1 MQRYSRRQAGKQASR
16 QAGKQFELNT
26 PLLLVAILLS
36 TNSYAQEPV
45 ISELDTVT
53 VTAPLNKA
61 LEVNA
66 GAFGARDKMEIP
78 LVIENYGSEIIHHT
92 DNRTVADV
100 LTVLDPSVTSSSFG
114 GGFDN
119 FRLRGF
125 SGDLFNTLRIDGL
138 ALAPHQDMPLELVE
152 RVDVLKGPAGFLYG
166 FNSPGGSINYIP
178 KRPTLDPFSRV
189 TVQGSSLQGRYVAL
203 DHSASVADGAFGWR
217 LNTGYS
223 KTGNFNHFGDFER
236 KFIGVATDIRLSEVA
251 LVQINANWTDTQ
263 SMADPLLRAD
273 QSGRVNPLDPTS
285 YILPPKVNRRH
296 ALSPSW
302 FRHGIEAS
310 NFEAK
315 LEYALSERWTAVGQ
329 WNFSRVKHDAAYND
343 LFDIQ
348 PNGDIGYA
356 ALAIRRN
363 SRYDSWTGQSYLTGT
378 LETGSLWHEVF
389 VGASHHM
396 NHDRS
401 PLWDVDE
408 SVGGVPVGDISVG
421 NIRHPVQP
429 PRIYYGATNA
439 LDYNSNIQESSVFAS
454 DLISLSEQWQV
465 MLGGRYIRF
474 EAHNHYAGATPER
487 KNAFV
492 PTAALIWR
500 PTQDWMAYIS
510 HSRGLERGEY
520 APYYAVNAN
529 QSTDAIE
536 SQQYEI
542 GLKARFGED
551 SDLGLA
557 LFDLQRDASYLNAS
571 NYFVSNGK
579 YQHRGIELTGSMRLF
594 QRLNITGNAAFLD
607 TELKKVDDPT
617 TLGKR
622 SAGTSRW
629 KSALQARY
637 EMAHGWSLEGTLNYV
652 GSSAVDAQN
661 SGFIPSYTLFSAG
674 LGYDTQMAKTPVSFR
689 LQGRNLTN
697 KYYYAGVN
705 SGGLQ
710 IGRGREIFLSA
721 KMRF

>member
-1 MQRYSRRQAGKQASR
+1 V
-16 QAGKQFELNT
+16 
-26 PLLLVAILLS
+26 PIS
-36 TNSYAQEPV
+36 TYAQAPL
-45 ISELDTVT
+45 ISELEAVT
-53 VTAPLNKA
+53 VAAPLNKA

-78 LVIENYGSEIIHHT
+78 LVIENYGSEVIHNT

-100 LTVLDPSVTSSSFG
+100 LTVQDPSVTSSSFG

-178 KRPTLDPFSRV
+178 KRPTLEPFTRV
-189 TVQGSSLQGRYVAL
+189 TLQGSSLQGRYGAL
-203 DHSASVADGAFGWR
+203 DHSASIADGAFGWR
-217 LNTGYS
+217 LNSGYS

-236 KFIGVATDIRLSEVA
+236 KFMGVATDIRLSEAA
-251 LVQINANWTDTQ
+251 LLQINANWTDTQ

-273 QSGRVNPLDPTS
+273 QSPRANPLDPRS
-285 YILPPKVNRRH
+285 YILPPKVNRRD

-310 NFEAK
+310 NVEAK
-315 LEYALSERWTAVGQ
+315 LEYALNERWTAVGQ

-348 PNGDIGYA
+348 PNGDIGEA
-356 ALAIRRN
+356 WLAIRRG
-363 SRYDSWTGQSYLTGT
+363 SRYDSWTGQSYVTGS

-396 NHDRS
+396 NHDAS
-401 PLWDVDE
+401 PLWDE
-408 SVGGVPVGDISVG
+408 NGGTSAADVAAASVG

-429 PRIYYGATNA
+429 PRIHYGATNA

-454 DLISLSEQWQV
+454 DLISFNEQWQL
-465 MLGGRYIRF
+465 MLGGRTIRF
-474 EAHNHYAGATPER
+474 EAHNHYAGATTER

-500 PTQDWMAYIS
+500 PTADWMAYIS
-510 HSRGLERGEY
+510 HSQGLERGEY
-520 APYYAVNAN
+520 APYYAANAN
-529 QSTDAIE
+529 QSTAAIE

-542 GLKARFGED
+542 GIKARFGED

-571 NYFVSNGK
+571 NYFVSSGK
-579 YQHRGIELTGSMRLF
+579 YQHRGIELTGSTRLF
-594 QRLNITGNAAFLD
+594 QRLNLVGNVAFLD

-622 SAGTSRW
+622 SAGAPRW
-629 KSALQARY
+629 KAAMQARY
-637 EMAHGWSLEGTLNYV
+637 AFVNGFSVEGTVNHV
-652 GSSAVDAQN
+652 GRSVVDAQN
-661 SGFIPSYTLFSAG
+661 SGFIPGYTLFSASVS
-674 LGYDTQMAKTPVSFR
+674 YDTTIAATPVTFR
-689 LQGRNLTN
+689 LQGRNLGNT
-697 KYYYAGVN
+697 YYYPGVN

-710 IGRGREIFLSA
+710 IGRGREVFLSA
-721 KMRF
+721 QMGF

>member
-1 MQRYSRRQAGKQASR
+1 LAVLFTQSANAAENNSDNEVL
-16 QAGKQFELNT
+16 EL
-26 PLLLVAILLS
+26 
-36 TNSYAQEPV
+36 YA
-45 ISELDTVT
+45 VT
-53 VTAPLNKA
+53 VTAPLNDT

-78 LVIENYGSEIIHHT
+78 LVIENYGREVIHQA

-100 LTVLDPSVTSSSFG
+100 LTVLDPSVTSASFG

-119 FRLRGF
+119 LRLRGF

-166 FNSPGGSINYIP
+166 FNSPGGSINYQP
-178 KRPTLDPFSRV
+178 KRPTKEPFTRV
-189 TVQGSSLQGRYVAL
+189 TVQGSSLSGRYAAL
-203 DHSASVADGAFGWR
+203 DNSTSFADGKFGYR

-223 KTGNFNHFGDFER
+223 ETGNFNHFGDFER
-236 KFIGVATDIRLSEVA
+236 KFIGVTTDFRLSSAA
-251 LVQINANWTDTQ
+251 LLQINVNWTDTQ

-273 QSGRVNPLDPTS
+273 QGSRANPLDPSS

-310 NFEAK
+310 NFDAK
-315 LEYALSERWTAVGQ
+315 LEYTLNNNWTAVGQ

-356 ALAIRRN
+356 ALAIRRA
-363 SRYDSWTGQSYLTGT
+363 SRYDSWTGQSYLTGM
-378 LETGSLWHEVF
+378 LETGRLLHEVF

-408 SVGGVPVGDISVG
+408 SVGGVPVGDVSVG
-421 NIRHPVQP
+421 NIRHPMQP
-429 PRIYYGATNA
+429 PRIHYRATNA

-454 DLISLSEQWQV
+454 DLLTLNDQFQV

-474 EAHNHYAGATPER
+474 EARNHYAGANTER

-492 PTAALIWR
+492 PTVALMWR
-500 PTQDWMAYIS
+500 PAPDWMAYIS

-520 APYYAVNAN
+520 APYNAVNAA
-529 QSTDAIE
+529 QSTDTIE
-536 SQQYEI
+536 SRQYEI
-542 GLKARFGED
+542 GLKAQFGEGR
-551 SDLGLA
+551 SLGLA
-557 LFDLQRDASYLNAS
+557 LFDLQRDASYLNAN

-579 YQHRGIELTGSMRLF
+579 YQHRGIELTGSTRLF
-594 QRLNITGNAAFLD
+594 QRLNIAGNVAFLD

-622 SAGTSRW
+622 SAGAPRW
-629 KSALQARY
+629 KAAMQARY
-637 EMAHGWSLEGTLNYV
+637 AFANGFSVEGTVNHV
-652 GSSAVDAQN
+652 GHSAVDAQN
-661 SGFIPSYTLFSAG
+661 SGFIPGYTLFSASVS
-674 LGYDTQMAKTPVSFR
+674 YDTTIATTPVTFR
-689 LQGRNLTN
+689 LQGRNLGN
-697 KYYYAGVN
+697 KYYYPGVN

-710 IGRGREIFLSA
+710 IGRGRELFLSA
-721 KMRF
+721 QMGF

>member
-1 MQRYSRRQAGKQASR
+1 LLASVLGLT
-16 QAGKQFELNT
+16 QIGA
-26 PLLLVAILLS
+26 
-36 TNSYAQEPV
+36 YAQEPL
-45 ISELDTVT
+45 ISDLEAVT
-53 VTAPLNKA
+53 VSAPLNKA

-78 LVIENYGSEIIHHT
+78 LVIENYGSEVIHHA

-203 DHSASVADGAFGWR
+203 DHSASVADGVVGWR

-236 KFIGVATDIRLSEVA
+236 KFIGIATDIRLSPAA
-251 LVQINANWTDTQ
+251 LLQINANWTDTQ

-273 QSGRVNPLDPTS
+273 QSSRANPLNPSS

-310 NFEAK
+310 NVEAK
-315 LEYALSERWTAVGQ
+315 LEYALNERWTAVGQ

-356 ALAIRRN
+356 ALAIRRG
-363 SRYDSWTGQSYLTGT
+363 SRYDSWTGQTYLTGV

-408 SVGGVPVGDISVG
+408 SVGGVLVGDVSVG

-429 PRIYYGATNA
+429 PRIHYGTTNA

-465 MLGGRYIRF
+465 MLGGRTIRF
-474 EAHNHYAGATPER
+474 EARNHYAGASSER

-500 PTQDWMAYIS
+500 PSADWMAYIS

-520 APYYAVNAN
+520 APYYAANAN

-542 GLKARFGED
+542 GLKAQLDED
-551 SDLGLA
+551 SSLGLA

-571 NYFVSNGK
+571 NVFVSNGK
-579 YQHRGIELTGSMRLF
+579 YQHRGIELTGSTRLF

-622 SAGTSRW
+622 SAGVPRW

-674 LGYDTQMAKTPVSFR
+674 LGYDTQMAKTPVNFR
-689 LQGRNLTN
+689 LQGRNLGN
-697 KYYYAGVN
+697 KYYYPGVN

-710 IGRGREIFLSA
+710 IGRGRELFFSA
-721 KMRF
+721 QMGF

>member
-1 MQRYSRRQAGKQASR
+1 
-16 QAGKQFELNT
+16 
-26 PLLLVAILLS
+26 
-36 TNSYAQEPV
+36 
-45 ISELDTVT
+45 
-53 VTAPLNKA
+53 
-61 LEVNA
+61 
-66 GAFGARDKMEIP
+66 
-78 LVIENYGSEIIHHT
+78 VIENYGSAVIHKT

-166 FNSPGGSINYIP
+166 FNSPGGSINYLP
-178 KRPTLDPFSRV
+178 KRPTRDPFTRV
-189 TVQGSSLQGRYVAL
+189 TLQGSSLQGRYVAL
-203 DHSASVADGAFGWR
+203 DHSASVGDGVFGWR

-223 KTGNFNHFGDFER
+223 KTGDFNHFGDFER
-236 KFIGVATDIRLSEVA
+236 KFIGLSTDIRLSEAA
-251 LVQINANWTDTQ
+251 LLQLNANWTDTQ

-273 QSGRVNPLDPTS
+273 QSPRANPLDPKS
-285 YILPPKVNRRH
+285 FIRPPKINRRD

-315 LEYALSERWTAVGQ
+315 LEYALNERWTAVGQ
-329 WNFSRVKHDAAYND
+329 WNFSRVIHDAAYND

-348 PNGDIGYA
+348 PNGDIGFA

-363 SRYDSWTGQSYLTGT
+363 SRYDSWTGQSYLTGS

-396 NHDRS
+396 NHDAS
-401 PLWDVDE
+401 PLWDVNE
-408 SVGGVPVGDISVG
+408 STGGVPVSDVSVG
-421 NIRHPVQP
+421 NIRHPEQP
-429 PRIYYGATNA
+429 ARIHYGGTHA
-439 LDYNSNIQESSVFAS
+439 LEYNSNIQESSVFAS
-454 DLISLSEQWQV
+454 DLISFNEQWQV

-474 EAHNHYAGATPER
+474 EARNHYAGATTER

-500 PTQDWMAYIS
+500 PTADWMAYIS
-510 HSRGLERGEY
+510 HSQGLERGEY
-520 APYYAVNAN
+520 APYYAANAN
-529 QSTDAIE
+529 QSTAAIE

-542 GLKARFGED
+542 GLKARLGED

-557 LFDLQRDASYLNAS
+557 VFDLQRDASYLNAS
-571 NYFVSNGK
+571 NLFVSSGK
-579 YQHRGIELTGSMRLF
+579 YQHRGVELTGSTRLF
-594 QRLNITGNAAFLD
+594 ERLSLMGNVAFLD
-607 TELKKVDDPT
+607 TELKQVDDPT
-617 TLGKR
+617 TEGKR
-622 SAGTSRW
+622 SAGAPRW
-629 KSALQARY
+629 KSAVQARY
-637 EMAHGWSLEGTLNYV
+637 EIAGGWSLEGTLNYV
-652 GSSAVDAQN
+652 GSSPVDAQN
-661 SGFIPSYTLFSAG
+661 SGFIPSYTLFGAG
-674 LGYDTQMAKTPVSFR
+674 VAYDTQIAKTPVNLR
-689 LQGRNLTN
+689 LQGRNLSN

-710 IGRGREIFLSA
+710 VGRGREIFLSA
-721 KMRF
+721 SLPF